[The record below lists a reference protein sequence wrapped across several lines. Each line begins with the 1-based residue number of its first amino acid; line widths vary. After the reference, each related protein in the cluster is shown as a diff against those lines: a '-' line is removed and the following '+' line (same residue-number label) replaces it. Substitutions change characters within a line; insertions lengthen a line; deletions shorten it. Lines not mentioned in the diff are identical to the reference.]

1 MDSIK
6 TLENRWNWFI
16 WKTSWN
22 EGR

>member
-1 MDSIK
+1 MGSIK